1 MAITIDTFRILIS
14 EGQELLRDIDLYDRQ
29 FEFEGSGR
37 YVLTGVRQAGKSY
50 MLFKR
55 ARQLMSKGH
64 SPEEFIYID
73 FDDERLIGMDAGDF
87 DTILQAY
94 RSTGGQKPILMFD
107 EIQNID
113 GWEHFARRL
122 ANRKYQVYITGSNA
136 KMLSRNIHTTLRGR
150 YTEGTVYPYSFSEYL
165 ESQGIVPAPGWEY
178 SSERFKVM
186 EMLSQYL
193 LWGGFPELMLFKN
206 KRRWL
211 NDLYEK
217 ILLNDI
223 VVRGR
228 IRNETALR
236 MVFKRLAESIGKP
249 IAYNRIANLI
259 KSTGINTTPA
269 SVIQYVEAAKDAY
282 IILPIENYAT
292 KFTERETVKK
302 HYFIDNGLLSIFLS
316 NTAAPLF
323 ENLCAVHLYRTYGDK
338 LYFYHKNTE
347 VDFYIPEAGYAV
359 QACVTLSDPDTK
371 ERKVNALVRLDRA
384 ESLSRMVIVTRD
396 EEGSIPLPDGR
407 AIEILPVWKW
417 LLQVCPTSENVPV

>member
-1 MAITIDTFRILIS
+1 MAITIETFRILIS

-29 FEFEGSGR
+29 FEFEDSGR

-50 MLFKR
+50 M
-55 ARQLMSKGH
+55 QLMSEGRL
-64 SPEEFIYID
+64 PEEFIYID

-94 RSTGGQKPILMFD
+94 RSTGGQKPILMLD
-107 EIQNID
+107 EIQNIE

-122 ANRKYQVYITGSNA
+122 ANRKFQVYITGSNA
-136 KMLSRNIHTTLRGR
+136 KMLSRDIHTILGGR

-165 ESQGIVPAPGWEY
+165 DSQGIVLSQGWEY

-249 IAYNRIANLI
+249 IA
-259 KSTGINTTPA
+259 
-269 SVIQYVEAAKDAY
+269 
-282 IILPIENYAT
+282 
-292 KFTERETVKK
+292 
-302 HYFIDNGLLSIFLS
+302 
-316 NTAAPLF
+316 
-323 ENLCAVHLYRTYGDK
+323 
-338 LYFYHKNTE
+338 
-347 VDFYIPEAGYAV
+347 
-359 QACVTLSDPDTK
+359 
-371 ERKVNALVRLDRA
+371 
-384 ESLSRMVIVTRD
+384 
-396 EEGSIPLPDGR
+396 
-407 AIEILPVWKW
+407 
-417 LLQVCPTSENVPV
+417 

>member
-55 ARQLMSKGH
+55 ARKLMSEGH
-64 SPEEFIYID
+64 LPEEFIYID

-122 ANRKYQVYITGSNA
+122 ANRKFQVYITGSNA
-136 KMLSRNIHTTLRGR
+136 KMLSRDIHTTLGGR

-165 ESQGIVPAPGWEY
+165 ESQGIVPVPGWEY
-178 SSERFKVM
+178 GSERFKVM
-186 EMLSQYL
+186 EMLSRYL

-282 IILPIENYAT
+282 IILSIENYAT

-302 HYFIDNGLLSIFLS
+302 RQTVLLPQEYRSRFLHTGSRIRRTGLRHAQRPRYKGEGGQCTCPAGPGREPFEDGDRHPRRRRLHPPPRRQGHRNTSRLEMAAAGLSHVGKCTSLK
-316 NTAAPLF
+316 
-323 ENLCAVHLYRTYGDK
+323 E
-338 LYFYHKNTE
+338 HK
-347 VDFYIPEAGYAV
+347 
-359 QACVTLSDPDTK
+359 
-371 ERKVNALVRLDRA
+371 R
-384 ESLSRMVIVTRD
+384 
-396 EEGSIPLPDGR
+396 
-407 AIEILPVWKW
+407 
-417 LLQVCPTSENVPV
+417 